1 MHRLTLVIPCG
12 LVIALVEGCGAGQGD
27 IHGQV
32 KYQGKVVSRGSV
44 VMVGGDRRPL
54 VGRIESDGTYSLKG
68 VPAGLVRIG
77 VLSPSPGAAAN
88 SLRRAPQNRKGP
100 ADLKAN
106 SGRKWPTAMSWG
118 RLRTRREANGSR
130 CPPSTRIPTPRA
142 SRRKSVA
149 GITLSISSCADFRK
163 GDAIRSVTTTGA
175 VQRRTGLFFGSLLQ
189 ARCSLVVTSGTSLPR
204 AVARSIWCSCSLTR
218 MPRMCS
224 ARAYSPSASHWRT
237 RSR

>member
-100 ADLKAN
+100 ADLKA
-106 SGRKWPTAMSWG
+106 K
-118 RLRTRREANGSR
+118 
-130 CPPSTRIPTPRA
+130 
-142 SRRKSVA
+142 
-149 GITLSISSCADFRK
+149 
-163 GDAIRSVTTTGA
+163 
-175 VQRRTGLFFGSLLQ
+175 FGSQ
-189 ARCSLVVTSGTSLPR
+189 VAHGEEPGTAANAARGKWFPLPSEYEDPDTSG
-204 AVARSIWCSCSLTR
+204 LTTEIR
-218 MPRMCS
+218 RGDNTFDIEL
-224 ARAYSPSASHWRT
+224 R
-237 RSR
+237 